1 MFIDT
6 LGHVQNLPLEAGEW
20 EHDEQKTTAD
30 GTVFQA
36 FMLTSSIAKLIS

>member
-6 LGHVQNLPLEAGEW
+6 LGHVQSRPLETGDW

-30 GTVFQA
+30 GTVFHA
-36 FMLTSSIAKLIS
+36 FMLTSSVAKLSS